1 MVCTPHRITMVST
14 GKTLMLTLI
23 LLITLSSLTLLTA
36 KPATAQ
42 SIPEPAVPEFT
53 VELISPPEESQSVNR
68 TIQLSI
74 KNQLSLSDY
83 GFFYM
88 VRASITGGNWSLLY
102 TIDYVPA
109 QSSGGYTT
117 FSYPSDGPV
126 VEYQYYLGDRIENLF
141 AGDKVD
147 FQVQAMIGNIHRVY
161 NPNHTS
167 QLDMY
172 PYVFTGEVSD
182 WSNTQTITMPD
193 GSASSPTPDPTT
205 PTTTPTTPT
214 SPDSKSPTILLLVG
228 IISVV
233 VIVALSLLFSRRH
246 QKPSA

>member
-1 MVCTPHRITMVST
+1 M
-14 GKTLMLTLI
+14 
-23 LLITLSSLTLLTA
+23 TLSSLTLLTA

-42 SIPEPAVPEFT
+42 TIPEPSVPEFT
-53 VELISPPEESQSVNR
+53 AKLISPPEESQSVNR

-74 KNQLSLSDY
+74 KNQPSLSDY

-88 VRASITGGNWSLLY
+88 VRARINGGNWSLLY
-102 TIDYVPA
+102 TIDNVRS
-109 QSSGGYTT
+109 QSSGEYTI

-126 VEYQYYLGDRIENLF
+126 VEYQCYLGDRIENLF

-147 FQVQAMIGNIHRVY
+147 FQVQAMIGNINRVY

-182 WSNTQTITMPD
+182 WSNIQTITMPD
-193 GSASSPTPDPTT
+193 GPVSSSTPDPT
-205 PTTTPTTPT
+205 PTPTTPT
-214 SPDSKSPTILLLVG
+214 SDSISPTTLLLVS
-228 IISVV
+228 ITLVI
-233 VIVALSLLFSRRH
+233 VIVALSVLYIRRH

>member
-1 MVCTPHRITMVST
+1 MVSAS
-14 GKTLMLTLI
+14 KTLTLTLI
-23 LLITLSSLTLLTA
+23 LLMTLPSLMLTA
-36 KPATAQ
+36 KPAIAQ
-42 SIPEPAVPEFT
+42 SIIKPSVPEFT
-53 VELISPPEESQSVNR
+53 AKLISPPEGNQSVNR

-74 KNQLSLSDY
+74 KNQPSVSDY
-83 GFFYM
+83 GFFYL
-88 VRASITGGNWSLLY
+88 VRARINDGNWRLIY
-102 TIDYVPA
+102 TINNLPT
-109 QSSGGYTT
+109 QSSGEYTT

-182 WSNTQTITMPD
+182 WSNAQTITIPD
-193 GSASSPTPDPTT
+193 GSVSSSTPDPA
-205 PTTTPTTPT
+205 TPTTPT
-214 SPDSKSPTILLLVG
+214 SLDPVYTTILLLVG

>member
-1 MVCTPHRITMVST
+1 M
-14 GKTLMLTLI
+14 
-23 LLITLSSLTLLTA
+23 ITLSSLTLLTA

-42 SIPEPAVPEFT
+42 SIPKPSVPEFT
-53 VELISPPEESQSVNR
+53 TELISPPEESQSVNR

-74 KNQLSLSDY
+74 KNQPSLSDY

-88 VRASITGGNWSLLY
+88 VRARINDGKWSLLY
-102 TIDYVPA
+102 TIDNVPV
-109 QSSGGYTT
+109 QSNEEYTT

-182 WSNTQTITMPD
+182 WSNTQTITIPY
-193 GSASSPTPDPTT
+193 GSVSSSTPNP
-205 PTTTPTTPT
+205 TTPTTPT
-214 SPDSKSPTILLLVG
+214 PSDYIPQTTLLLVG
-228 IISVV
+228 IATVV
-233 VIVALSLLFSRRH
+233 VILLLLTFIRRH

>member
-1 MVCTPHRITMVST
+1 MVYTPHRLTMVSAS
-14 GKTLMLTLI
+14 KTLTLTLI
-23 LLITLSSLTLLTA
+23 LLMTLPSLMLTA
-36 KPATAQ
+36 KPAIAQ
-42 SIPEPAVPEFT
+42 SIIKPSVPEFT
-53 VELISPPEESQSVNR
+53 AKLIPPPEESQSVNR

-74 KNQLSLSDY
+74 KNQPSVSDY

-88 VRASITGGNWSLLY
+88 VRARINDGNWSLLY
-102 TIDYVPA
+102 TVDNVHA
-109 QSSGGYTT
+109 QSSGEYTI
-117 FSYPSDGPV
+117 FSYPSDWPV

-147 FQVQAMIGNIHRVY
+147 FQVQAMVGSIHRVY

-172 PYVFTGEVSD
+172 PYVFTGEVSY

-193 GSASSPTPDPTT
+193 GPVSSSTPNP
-205 PTTTPTTPT
+205 TTPTTPT
-214 SPDSKSPTILLLVG
+214 SADSISPTTLLLVS
-228 IISVV
+228 ITLVI
-233 VIVALSLLFSRRH
+233 VIVALSVLYIGRH